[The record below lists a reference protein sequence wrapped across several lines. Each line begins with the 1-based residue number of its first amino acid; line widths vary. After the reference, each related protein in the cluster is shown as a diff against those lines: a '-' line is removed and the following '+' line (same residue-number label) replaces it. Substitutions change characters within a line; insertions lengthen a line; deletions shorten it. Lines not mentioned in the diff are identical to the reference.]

1 MLQRINENMAV
12 DYLEADC
19 RLMVGDMGIWSGRYV
34 RTFQKKLLPPPR
46 RRVMIKDSLIYR
58 RVEAAGSCYSLPDNT
73 ASHPKIVIFIVTAIK
88 S

>member
-1 MLQRINENMAV
+1 
-12 DYLEADC
+12 
-19 RLMVGDMGIWSGRYV
+19 
-34 RTFQKKLLPPPR
+34 
-46 RRVMIKDSLIYR
+46 MIKDSLIYR